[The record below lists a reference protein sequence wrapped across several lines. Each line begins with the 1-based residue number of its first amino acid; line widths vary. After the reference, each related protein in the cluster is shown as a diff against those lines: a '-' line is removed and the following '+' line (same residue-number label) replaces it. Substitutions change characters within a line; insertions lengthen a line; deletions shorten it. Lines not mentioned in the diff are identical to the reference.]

1 MIRSKGT
8 RSPEAANT
16 SRRRFVG
23 VAGAGLATA
32 LGGSLCQGA
41 DQEATSSR
49 VLKPGDKIDVG
60 GKGKE
65 IIQRAYE
72 LGFQYEKQHGG

>member
-1 MIRSKGT
+1 
-8 RSPEAANT
+8 
-16 SRRRFVG
+16 
-23 VAGAGLATA
+23 
-32 LGGSLCQGA
+32 
-41 DQEATSSR
+41 
-49 VLKPGDKIDVG
+49 VLKPGDKTDVG